1 MYQTFDEITN
11 AADTGKKSS
20 VRALQAWQYLIA
32 RAANRQLVRYGEL
45 AKIMGYSDNRPLT
58 PILGHIMYYCSQ
70 QGLLPLTI
78 IVVNQDGTPGDGFT
92 ETPRTEFDST
102 RERVFDF
109 EWFKVYPPSPSE
121 FKHSWDE
128 ATH

>member
-1 MYQTFDEITN
+1 MCKTFDDITN
-11 AADTGKKSS
+11 AAESGKKSS

-32 RAANRQLVRYGEL
+32 RASNRQLVRYGEL

-70 QGLLPLTI
+70 HDLLPLTV
-78 IVVNQDGTPGDGFT
+78 IVVNQDGTPGEGFT

-102 RERVFDF
+102 RERVFDYP
-109 EWFKVYPPSPSE
+109 WFTVFPPSPLE
-121 FKHSWDE
+121 FKESWDV